1 MPRKARID
9 APGALHHIVMRGI
22 ERKAIF
28 KDGHD
33 YRSFLDRMGALLT
46 ESSTACFAWALMP
59 NHVHLLLRTGL
70 TSISTVMRRL
80 LTGHAVAFNKRHKR
94 YGHLFQNRYKS
105 FLCEEDAYLLELVR
119 HIHLNPLR
127 AGIVSD
133 LKGRRPDLVGGGLVR
148 SIGGW
153 SALKDL
159 RETNRRIISDERILG
174 SSEFAESVLKSANE
188 AYERRT
194 AAVAKGLSIE
204 QVIKAVAMGLE
215 LDPESIEQKGR
226 KRSIALARAI
236 VCTLAVDR
244 LMMTGADIA
253 RRLHLTPSGV
263 SRLVARGR
271 REPAL
276 GQIEQMLF
284 GE

>member
-1 MPRKARID
+1 
-9 APGALHHIVMRGI
+9 
-22 ERKAIF
+22 
-28 KDGHD
+28 
-33 YRSFLDRMGALLT
+33 
-46 ESSTACFAWALMP
+46 
-59 NHVHLLLRTGL
+59 
-70 TSISTVMRRL
+70 
-80 LTGHAVAFNKRHKR
+80 
-94 YGHLFQNRYKS
+94 
-105 FLCEEDAYLLELVR
+105 
-119 HIHLNPLR
+119 
-127 AGIVSD
+127 
-133 LKGRRPDLVGGGLVR
+133 VGGGLVR

>member
-1 MPRKARID
+1 
-9 APGALHHIVMRGI
+9 
-22 ERKAIF
+22 
-28 KDGHD
+28 
-33 YRSFLDRMGALLT
+33 
-46 ESSTACFAWALMP
+46 
-59 NHVHLLLRTGL
+59 
-70 TSISTVMRRL
+70 MRRL

-119 HIHLNPLR
+119 YIHLNPLR

-133 LKGRRPDLVGGGLVR
+133 LKGLGRYQHSGHAAIMGRIKNDWQDTDYVLAQFGKKENAARKAYEAFVSEGIPKGRRPDLVGGSLVR

-263 SRLVARGR
+263 RRLVARGR